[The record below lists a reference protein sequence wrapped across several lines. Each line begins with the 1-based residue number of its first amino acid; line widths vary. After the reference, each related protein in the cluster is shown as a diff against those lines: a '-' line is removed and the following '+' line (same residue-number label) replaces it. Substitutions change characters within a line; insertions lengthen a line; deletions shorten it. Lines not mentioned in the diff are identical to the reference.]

1 MIAVHNG
8 PANTTAQ
15 RVLLPTKAATAR
27 LGAARLRKQYR
38 VATVAMPRPSGRA
51 VPSSPWS
58 QCFSRSYASVLPT
71 SLGHIAPLTRRYS
84 RRNPDAV
91 IGTAEPVREAT
102 DALFPARLPPR
113 VINASVEELW
123 ISGRAFVRIV
133 KAPRTAQIGRAAFS
147 MCSDAFLHLK

>member
-15 RVLLPTKAATAR
+15 MSIATNPGRDATTRRRSLAQAVPCHERRSAR
-27 LGAARLRKQYR
+27 AC
-38 VATVAMPRPSGRA
+38 GRA

-102 DALFPARLPPR
+102 DALFPAHEARGMY
-113 VINASVEELW
+113 ASVEELW